1 MTILCLP
8 EISDNVMNATWGT
21 MQERDSV
28 ILNLT
33 ETHKTVQN
41 IKARVTFTVSIAD
54 AALQIC

>member
-21 MQERDSV
+21 MQERDSA

-41 IKARVTFTVSIAD
+41 IKARGAFTVSIAD

>member
-41 IKARVTFTVSIAD
+41 IKARGAFTVRIAD

>member
-33 ETHKTVQN
+33 ETHKSVQN
-41 IKARVTFTVSIAD
+41 IKARGAFTVSIAD
-54 AALQIC
+54 VALQIC